1 MFERFSDESRRA
13 VVVAQEEARSL
24 NHNYIGPEHLLLG
37 ALTMFELRG
46 GDPHEG
52 LPFTVD
58 EVRAATIAEVGLGDH
73 PTSGHV
79 PFTSAAKAAFEL
91 SLRECLKRGHRTI
104 GPEHIALGLTTVGSP
119 IPEILAAVGA
129 DVAGLEEAALAV
141 AGAPRSGRSSVAPRR
156 EPVTHV
162 LSGSPPESLPLSMS
176 SFWPGAVLALV
187 AAILV
192 TQEGQSG
199 WRLAGATLTAVG
211 IALFVVY
218 SIAISRGAAPSRLS
232 LVQQL
237 QALFLGVAAVVLLV
251 GLVV

>member
-13 VVVAQEEARSL
+13 VVIAQEEARSL

-46 GDPHEG
+46 GDPQKG
-52 LPFTVD
+52 LQFTVD

-73 PTSGHV
+73 PTSGHI
-79 PFTSAAKAAFEL
+79 PFTPTAKAAFEL
-91 SLRECLKRGHRTI
+91 SLRECLKRGHPTI
-104 GPEHIALGLTTVGSP
+104 GPEHIALGLTIVGSP
-119 IPEILAAVGA
+119 IPEILTAVGA

-141 AGAPRSGRSSVAPRR
+141 AGAPSRPSVAPRH
-156 EPVTHV
+156 EAVAHV
-162 LSGSPPESLPLSMS
+162 LSESPPESLPLSMS

-187 AAILV
+187 AVILAA
-192 TQEGQSG
+192 QEGQSG

-211 IALFVVY
+211 IGLFVVC
-218 SIAISRGAAPSRLS
+218 SIAISRPAAPSWLS